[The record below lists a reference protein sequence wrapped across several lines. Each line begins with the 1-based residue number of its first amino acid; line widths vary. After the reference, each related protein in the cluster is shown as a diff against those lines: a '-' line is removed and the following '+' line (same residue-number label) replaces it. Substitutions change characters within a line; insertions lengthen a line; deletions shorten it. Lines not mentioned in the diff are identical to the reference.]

1 VFFEHGVRDA
11 WLSIEVD
18 EVEVATKRGLHEL
31 DPRLLSALGIGQ
43 AKRDHFVHPIRMQE
57 GQSPHDECF
66 PVMTYE
72 GSIFVPVANPLLDG
86 VQTIDREELQR
97 KIERGDEFRL
107 VMALNEWAF
116 RAKHIPG
123 SEHFNTPDELFSS
136 LRPDEEVVVYCTSID
151 CHSSIALYMAFID
164 AGFANVRRYSGGLS
178 DWEAAGL
185 PLEGDWA

>member
-1 VFFEHGVRDA
+1 VT
-11 WLSIEVD
+11 I
-18 EVEVATKRGLHEL
+18 
-31 DPRLLSALGIGQ
+31 
-43 AKRDHFVHPIRMQE
+43 
-57 GQSPHDECF
+57 
-66 PVMTYE
+66 
-72 GSIFVPVANPLLDG
+72 NPLLDG
-86 VQTIDREELQR
+86 VRTIDRGELQQ
-97 KIERGDEFRL
+97 KIERGYRFRL

-151 CHSSIALYMAFID
+151 CHSSIALYMALID
-164 AGFANVRRYSGGLS
+164 AGFENVRRYSGGLS

>member
-1 VFFEHGVRDA
+1 
-11 WLSIEVD
+11 
-18 EVEVATKRGLHEL
+18 
-31 DPRLLSALGIGQ
+31 
-43 AKRDHFVHPIRMQE
+43 
-57 GQSPHDECF
+57 
-66 PVMTYE
+66 MT
-72 GSIFVPVANPLLDG
+72 INPLLDG
-86 VQTIDREELQR
+86 VHTIDRGELQR

-151 CHSSIALYMAFID
+151 CHSSVALYMALID
-164 AGFANVRRYSGGLS
+164 AGFVNVRRYSGGLS

>member
-1 VFFEHGVRDA
+1 
-11 WLSIEVD
+11 
-18 EVEVATKRGLHEL
+18 
-31 DPRLLSALGIGQ
+31 
-43 AKRDHFVHPIRMQE
+43 
-57 GQSPHDECF
+57 
-66 PVMTYE
+66 MTYE

-123 SEHFNTPDELFSS
+123 SEHFNTPDELFSA

-151 CHSSIALYMAFID
+151 CHSSIALYMALID
-164 AGFANVRRYSGGLS
+164 AGFMNVRRYSGGLS